1 MFLWSLDIR
10 AHSAYEIQTQHYAGP
25 TLMIWGSR
33 SQTLD
38 SGTTSA
44 QVLFRDFLGLG
55 PKVIVLV
62 KDWLPDLQVITKSN
76 EGPYKSRSE
85 EPDILFMLNKVPSE
99 WRTLQV
105 TLNLETGHYD
115 SKRPESFVS

>member
-10 AHSAYEIQTQHYAGP
+10 VHSAYEIQTQHYAGP

-76 EGPYKSRSE
+76 EGPYK
-85 EPDILFMLNKVPSE
+85 VPSE